1 MKLVRRETQ
10 AGNLATAAPPPPDA
24 RTAQVDLPLVPTRY
38 LLILSA
44 IAAVAI
50 LFAGAIWLLVLLT

>member
-10 AGNLATAAPPPPDA
+10 AWNLATAPPPLSA
-24 RTAQVDLPLVPTRY
+24 RTAQLDLPLVPTRY